1 MKITIN
7 IKPKRMTVVTVDNL
21 GFGTKVVRSTKSTIV
36 SHVVSNRHL
45 TYSSDIGAGYV
56 IGYNNKPDTIR
67 VFNLEKRRPVVKIVT
82 DKKLLK
88 KGIKRQVVT
97 PGHWVAH
104 VYDFPVDVLRATGM
118 KVLQGTRTFK
128 LVKA

>member
-7 IKPKRMTVVTVDNL
+7 IKPKRMTVDNL
-21 GFGTKVVRSTKSTIV
+21 GFGTKVVRSTKAAIV
-36 SHVVSNRHL
+36 RHVVSNRQL
-45 TYSSDIGAGYV
+45 TYSSDIGTGYMTSR
-56 IGYNNKPDTIR
+56 GDTIR
-67 VFNLEKRRPVVKIVT
+67 VFNLEKRRPVIKIVT

-104 VYDFPVDVLRATGM
+104 VFQFWPALEVLFIILI
-118 KVLQGTRTFK
+118 VF
-128 LVKA
+128 LVKRLY

>member
-1 MKITIN
+1 MKITIT
-7 IKPKRMTVVTVDNL
+7 IKPKRMTVDNF
-21 GFGTKVVRSTKSTIV
+21 GFGTKLVRSTKAAIV
-36 SHVVSNRHL
+36 RHVVYNRQL
-45 TYSSDIGAGYV
+45 TYSSDIGTGYV

-67 VFNLEKRRPVVKIVT
+67 VVNLEKRRPVIKIVT

-118 KVLQGTRTFK
+118 KVVQGTRTFK
-128 LVKA
+128 LIKA

>member
-7 IKPKRMTVVTVDNL
+7 IKPKRMTVDNL
-21 GFGTKVVRSTKSTIV
+21 GFGTKVVRSTKAAIV
-36 SHVVSNRHL
+36 RHVVSNRQL
-45 TYSSDIGAGYV
+45 TYSSDIGTGYMTSR
-56 IGYNNKPDTIR
+56 GDTIR
-67 VFNLEKRRPVVKIVT
+67 VVNLEKRRPVVKIVT